1 MNMQCP
7 QCGSA
12 EFRKL
17 SLVYAEGVSKFKA
30 HSRGWGNLFGS
41 GGASLLFGRFKTKGE
56 IQTSLS
62 RNASPPRKC
71 SYWRIIV
78 WGLIGLP
85 VLDFALGITSNRLP
99 FAGDFVRQVTW
110 FGLSYLAVLAL
121 ILAFACSKNFW
132 EFPKRHRLWD
142 RSFICRSCGRVLQLP
157 QASDA
162 SSQPLVRE
170 ARS

>member
-7 QCGSA
+7 QCGST

-17 SLVYAEGVSKFKA
+17 SLVYAEGVSKLKA
-30 HSRGWGNLFGS
+30 RSRGWSILFGS
-41 GGASLLFGRFKTKGE
+41 GGGSLLFGRFKTKGE

-62 RNASPPRKC
+62 RNASPPHKW

-85 VLDFALGITSNRLP
+85 VLDFALGITSNQLP
-99 FAGDFVRQVTW
+99 FAGNFVRQVTW

-121 ILAFACSKNFW
+121 VLVLACW
-132 EFPKRHRLWD
+132 ENLWVFPKQYRHWD
-142 RSFICRSCGRVLQLP
+142 RSFMCRSCGHVSELP
-157 QASDA
+157 SANGRSEQG
-162 SSQPLVRE
+162 LVRE
-170 ARS
+170 VQP